1 VSESDDSLK
10 ERLLRQHKPD
20 PEKLATYR
28 KETQA
33 MLEREERRLRSLSL
47 YYAAMWIMLVFMGV
61 TFALVAGYSAD
72 KPTKVYFTIGLTLM
86 MLLIGGAVQL
96 VGGFINRAR
105 LELTKDLKGLELKVM
120 ELETLLRDKNR

>member
-1 VSESDDSLK
+1 MSEPDDSLK

-33 MLEREERRLRSLSL
+33 MLEREEQRLRFHARFT
-47 YYAAMWIMLVFMGV
+47 AAMWILLVAMGV
-61 TFALVAGYSAD
+61 MYALVAGYSAD

-86 MLLIGGAVQL
+86 MLMIGGAVQL
-96 VGGFINRAR
+96 VGSFINRAR
-105 LELTKDLKGLELKVM
+105 LEVTKEIKGLELKVLEM
-120 ELETLLRDKNR
+120 ETLLRERSR